1 MRITFVAGDMDAARD
16 GVAHY
21 VSKLVPRLRGR
32 GIGVDV
38 LSRPPGGWNARAVA
52 GLARALRRRSPD
64 VVHLQYSPTAY
75 DYARWLGALPLALG
89 ARAPLVLTVHEFGWW
104 PWHAPLPE
112 PLRSWIPRA
121 GEPLRAWDRESLF
134 LVPRASAVMTSSD
147 TLGGLLEER
156 FGERPRAVPVG
167 ANIERV
173 AADRAGVR
181 ERLGIPEDAPV
192 VAFFG
197 FVRPD
202 KGVRTLLDAMARI
215 REARPDARLLVIG
228 GFENIVSSAE
238 ETAAFERELRSAADG
253 LGLDGHVTFTGHV
266 GDREVSEML
275 AAADAGALPFDGG
288 VTAKS
293 GSLLAQLA
301 HELPTVVTRPDGPDW
316 LVEDGATVMTVE
328 PRDSEALASAIGSL
342 LEQPDEAARLAREGR
357 TRAERAGWDAVVDA
371 HLAVYEQ
378 VLDGG

>member
-1 MRITFVAGDMDAARD
+1 MDAARD

-32 GIGVDV
+32 GLGVDV
-38 LSRPPGGWNARAVA
+38 LSRPPGGWSTRSVA

-75 DYARWLGALPLALG
+75 DYARSVGALPLALAG
-89 ARAPLVLTVHEFGWW
+89 RAPLVLTVHEFGWW

-156 FGERPRAVPVG
+156 FGKRPHSVPVG

-173 AADRAGVR
+173 PADRAQVR
-181 ERLGIPEDAPV
+181 RRLGIPDDAPV
-192 VAFFG
+192 IAFFG

-202 KGVRTLLDAMARI
+202 KGVGVLLEAMARI
-215 REARPDARLLVIG
+215 RDEHPGARLLVIG
-228 GFENIVSSAE
+228 GFDNIVNSAE
-238 ETAAFERELRSAADG
+238 ETAAFERELRSHAER
-253 LGLDGHVTFTGHV
+253 LGLDGEVTFTGHLSD
-266 GDREVSEML
+266 GEVSEAL
-275 AAADAGALPFDGG
+275 GAADIGALPFDEG

-293 GSLLAQLA
+293 GSLLALLA
-301 HELPTVVTRPDGPDW
+301 HELPTVVTRPEGPDW
-316 LVEDGATVMTVE
+316 LVEDGETVATVE
-328 PRDSEALASAIGSL
+328 PRDAGALEAAISSL
-342 LEQPDEAARLAREGR
+342 LDKPEHA
-357 TRAERAGWDAVVDA
+357 
-371 HLAVYEQ
+371 
-378 VLDGG
+378 